1 MIAQTGQFGK
11 LRIDLRREKAYNT
24 ENGGGVMKRITILA
38 LLLALVLSLSACG
51 QINLPE
57 RAPEVEPERTQAT
70 NQTKPTQAPTLPP
83 AEDVK
88 LPTAEPATFPTTY
101 PEDQLERKYSDD
113 YGNSVKLPAG
123 VDVFDYTLSF
133 AELPAVTPQSRYI
146 EAEILRLT
154 NLERE
159 KKGLQPLLWEG
170 DAYYFATVRAKEAQ
184 EKWSHTRPNGEPYHQ
199 IFAEY
204 KVICTSGENL
214 HAVSGIPNDRYIYTQ
229 EGVDKLSAKIVSDW
243 MDSEG
248 HRANIL
254 NKDWASM
261 AVAVYYDAKADKLVS
276 VQLFFA

>member
-1 MIAQTGQFGK
+1 
-11 LRIDLRREKAYNT
+11 
-24 ENGGGVMKRITILA
+24 MKRITILA
-38 LLLALVLSLSACG
+38 LLAALMLNLSACV
-51 QINLPE
+51 QIDMPGD
-57 RAPEVEPERTQAT
+57 APSAETEQSKAT
-70 NQTKPTQAPTLPP
+70 IPTKPTQTPTLPP
-83 AEDVK
+83 AENVT
-88 LPTAEPATFPTTY
+88 LPTGEPVTFPTAY
-101 PEDQLERKYSDD
+101 PEDKLERKYSDD
-113 YGNSVKLPAG
+113 YGNSVRLPVG

-133 AELPAVTPQSRYI
+133 AKLPPVKAQSRYI

-159 KKGLQPLLWEG
+159 KKGLKPLLWEG
-170 DAYYFATVRAKEAQ
+170 GAYYFATVRAKEAQ

-214 HAVSGIPNDRYIYTQ
+214 HAVSSIPNDQYIYTQ
-229 EGVDKLSAKIVSDW
+229 EGVDKLSSKIVTDW

-254 NKDWASM
+254 NEDWASM